1 MGRPPLRR
9 PHSLSDPL
17 RGGRLTRENI
27 RDSREIRRSPPT
39 LLPCCKITRMDKSRS
54 YFRDRAVLITG
65 ASSGI
70 GEELAWQLGKA
81 GARLTLAARRREQLE
96 RVAQR
101 IAGTGKVMP
110 VVVECDVTRDG
121 DVDRTVAETVR
132 LRGKLDVVFANAGF
146 GVVGALKELSLEDY
160 RRQFE
165 TNVFGVLRT
174 VYAALPEIEKTKGN
188 IALISSVS
196 GWVATPGGSPY
207 CMSKFAVRAL
217 ADSITPELRLAGVK
231 VTLISPGFVVSNI
244 RRVDN
249 RGRLHDEAADPIPAW
264 IQMSTERAARKILK
278 AVARGKREEIVTL
291 HGKVFVA
298 LERFTPWLKR
308 SASVRLGGEA

>member
-1 MGRPPLRR
+1 MDRTQSFFR
-9 PHSLSDPL
+9 
-17 RGGRLTRENI
+17 
-27 RDSREIRRSPPT
+27 
-39 LLPCCKITRMDKSRS
+39 DKS
-54 YFRDRAVLITG
+54 ALITG

-70 GEELAWQLGKA
+70 GEELSWQLGQA
-81 GARLTLAARRREQLE
+81 GAKLTLAARRREQLE

-101 IAGTGKVMP
+101 IAETGNPKP

-121 DVDRTVAETVR
+121 DLERAVAEIVHHW
-132 LRGKLDVVFANAGF
+132 GKLEVVFANAGF
-146 GVVGALKELSLEDY
+146 GVIGPLKNLSLTDY

-174 VYAALPEIEKTKGN
+174 LYAALPEIEKTNGN
-188 IALISSVS
+188 IAIISSVS
-196 GWVATPGGSPY
+196 GWVGSPGASPY
-207 CMSKFAVRAL
+207 CMSKFALRAL
-217 ADSITPELRLAGVK
+217 ANSITPELKLAGVK

-249 RGRLHDEAADPIPAW
+249 QGKLHERARDPIPDW

-291 HGKVFVA
+291 HGKMFVA
-298 LERFTPWLKR
+298 IERFMPWVNRAAGARLAARER
-308 SASVRLGGEA
+308 SYRSQPKAH

>member
-1 MGRPPLRR
+1 M
-9 PHSLSDPL
+9 STS
-17 RGGRLTRENI
+17 E
-27 RDSREIRRSPPT
+27 SF
-39 LLPCCKITRMDKSRS
+39 
-54 YFRDRAVLITG
+54 FRDKVVLVTG

-70 GEELAWQLGKA
+70 GAELAWQLAQA
-81 GARLTLAARRREQLE
+81 GAKLTLTARRQDLLE
-96 RVAQR
+96 SLAQR
-101 IAGTGKVMP
+101 IAAGGKPHP
-110 VVVECDVTRDG
+110 VVAECDVTKDG
-121 DVDRTVAETVR
+121 ELEQAVAETIR
-132 LRGKLDVVFANAGF
+132 HWGKLEVAIANAGF
-146 GVVGALKELSLEDY
+146 AVVGALKELSVEDY
-160 RRQFE
+160 RRQLE

-174 VYAALPEIEKTKGN
+174 IYAALPEIEKTKGN

-249 RGRLHDEAADPIPAW
+249 RGRLHDEAGDPIPAW

-308 SASVRLGGEA
+308 IVATRMVTRSASVRLGG